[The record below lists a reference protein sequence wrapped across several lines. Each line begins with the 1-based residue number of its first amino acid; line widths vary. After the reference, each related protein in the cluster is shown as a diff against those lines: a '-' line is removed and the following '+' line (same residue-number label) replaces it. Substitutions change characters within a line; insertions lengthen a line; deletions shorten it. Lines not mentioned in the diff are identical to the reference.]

1 MLGIDVVNSCGI
13 DCEIPMAWN
22 NSKLYSIDN
31 KGEDIVATPA
41 VFLDRDGV
49 INKDE
54 GYVSQID
61 DFEFI
66 EGSIEGMQL
75 LKQHGYLLVVI
86 TNQSGIARGYYSEDD
101 FMTLTEWMD
110 WSLADRGVDLDGIYY
125 CPHHPEKGIG
135 DYKQDCTCRKP
146 NTGMLDSAAAELDID
161 FSKSFLVGDKLSD
174 IQAGQKSKLKAN
186 YLVSTGKV
194 LCEKGAKEAD
204 GVFKDLLSAAKS
216 IIND

>member
-1 MLGIDVVNSCGI
+1 M
-13 DCEIPMAWN
+13 
-22 NSKLYSIDN
+22 
-31 KGEDIVATPA
+31 ATPA

-49 INKDE
+49 INKDK

-66 EGSIEGMQL
+66 DGSIEAMQL

-86 TNQSGIARGYYSEDD
+86 TNQSGIARGYYTEDD

-110 WSLADRGVDLDGIYY
+110 WSLADRGVDLDGIYF
-125 CPHHPEKGIG
+125 CPHHPEKGIA
-135 DYKQDCTCRKP
+135 DYKQNCSCRKP
-146 NTGMLDSAAAELDID
+146 NTGMLDSAGEELDID
-161 FSKSFLVGDKLSD
+161 FTNSYLVGDKLSD
-174 IQAGQKSKLKAN
+174 IQAGQKAQLKAS

-194 LCEKGAKEAD
+194 LCEKGAKTAD
-204 GVFKDLLSAAKS
+204 SVFKDLLSAAKS